1 MGHLSLGISLLLLA
15 FSFVPAMAKEPRSFD
30 WSASWES
37 VKQLGEIL
45 RSVPEGRSVLEAAE
59 RKDPSVL
66 TRIKAGRASF
76 TESTFS
82 RTYSLVDGKE
92 QIRLRHEITLNNRL
106 KLADAVVDL
115 AHELLHFSEKG
126 MLDPYRSGFELEQFV
141 RNGIEGAGGELP
153 ALEVECQV
161 AWALERSDPRFPRHR
176 LCERYRQKGDLFHR
190 TAARRDYYAVGTWYQ
205 ETKALLQDVVPE
217 LNEAKVVFTSS
228 YASKP
233 YPLALAEEFAAT
245 RRTACLNNR
254 RKYRLIAAQSDG
266 DRAPASVELMRERM
280 RLKAY
285 DKLYCGSETSNAAA
299 LSIEVKD

>member
-1 MGHLSLGISLLLLA
+1 MGRLSLSISLLLLA
-15 FSFVPAMAKEPRSFD
+15 FSFAEASETRSYD
-30 WSASWES
+30 WNASWES
-37 VKQLGEIL
+37 VGQLAEIL
-45 RSVPEGRSVLEAAE
+45 RSLPEGRKVLEAAE

-66 TRIKAGRASF
+66 KRIKAGRASF

-106 KLADAVVDL
+106 KLSDAVVDL

-126 MLDPYRSGFELEQFV
+126 MLDPYRPGFELEQFV
-141 RNGIEGAGGELP
+141 RNGIEGEGGELP
-153 ALEVECQV
+153 ALEVECRV
-161 AWALERSDPRFPRHR
+161 AWALERSDASFPRHR
-176 LCERYRQKGDLFHR
+176 LCERYRQKGDLFNR
-190 TAARRDYYAVGTWYQ
+190 KIAQRDYYSVGTWYQ
-205 ETKALLQDVVPE
+205 EAKSLLHDVVPE
-217 LNEAKVVFTSS
+217 LNEANVVFTSS
-228 YASKP
+228 YAKKP

-254 RKYRLIAAQSDG
+254 RKYRLIASQAEGERS
-266 DRAPASVELMRERM
+266 PASVELMRERM

-285 DKLYCGSETSNAAA
+285 DKLYCGTEVSDAAA